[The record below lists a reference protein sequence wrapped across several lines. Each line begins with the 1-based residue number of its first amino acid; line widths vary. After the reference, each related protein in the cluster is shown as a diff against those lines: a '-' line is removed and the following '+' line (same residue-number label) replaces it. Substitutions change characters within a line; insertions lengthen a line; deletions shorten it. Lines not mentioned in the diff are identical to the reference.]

1 MPPTDLTKKKA
12 KRALKD
18 AAARAELKKWKIIDK
33 AGDKARATNSP
44 APALPELS
52 ARAEKLRRR
61 LAVKATKE
69 REERSLLAFLGC
81 FYRQPAP

>member
-18 AAARAELKKWKIIDK
+18 AAAWVELNKWKIIDK

-52 ARAEKLRRR
+52 ARAEKLRRNR
-61 LAVKATKE
+61 AVAATKDL
-69 REERSLLAFLGC
+69 EEIE
-81 FYRQPAP
+81 